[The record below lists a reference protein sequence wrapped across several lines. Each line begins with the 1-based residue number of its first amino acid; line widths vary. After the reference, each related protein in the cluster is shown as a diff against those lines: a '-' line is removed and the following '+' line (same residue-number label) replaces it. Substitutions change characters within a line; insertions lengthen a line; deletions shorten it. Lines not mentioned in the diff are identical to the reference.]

1 MTQQHQKYEKKKVM
15 KILLTVARKKLR
27 SKTCELC
34 CDIRKYLK
42 CG

>member
-1 MTQQHQKYEKKKVM
+1 MTQQHQKYGKKKIM

-27 SKTCELC
+27 SKTRELC
-34 CDIRKYLK
+34 CDIRKSLA